1 MLSAA
6 FLLPCCWVLRALL
19 LLPFFSLPRV
29 WGGGVE
35 GGGMGGGGVAEE
47 CGGVGVQEDREAE
60 SE

>member
-1 MLSAA
+1 M
-6 FLLPCCWVLRALL
+6 
-19 LLPFFSLPRV
+19 LPFFSLPRV

-35 GGGMGGGGVAEE
+35 GGGMGGGAVAEE